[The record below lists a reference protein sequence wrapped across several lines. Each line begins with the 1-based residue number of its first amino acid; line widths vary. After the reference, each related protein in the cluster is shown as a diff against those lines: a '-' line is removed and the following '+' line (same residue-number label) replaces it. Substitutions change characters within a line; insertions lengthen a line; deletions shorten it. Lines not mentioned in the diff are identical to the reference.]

1 MEGEAQKFLNR
12 ASQSMLEFQ
21 VNTLCFEQKIQAL
34 MRECKEGLIEKDG
47 SDSGKKNLTGWIK
60 AFHTSNQESGVVIT
74 IKARAVEAGIR
85 LSNLVIDFVFMMSR
99 QEELAEKIWKFKST
113 LKWVTEDGNF
123 NSMVIEKVLTLLEM
137 AEGEVSEIKRSEQL
151 KNKGKEVIVYRDQEE
166 RSNVG
171 RIRVNKLLDQFFEQ
185 ILYQI
190 FDQFLEVVLRLE
202 SIISHRNL
210 PAKSQMRMKKALSML
225 ECELKQCE
233 EVLEW
238 IKEDVITM
246 RKMFPLKLGLKLKDS
261 KTTEAR
267 NLVASKIDELWGG
280 LLDYSSEE
288 DEENSLMYRIRCER
302 IREMEINASLE
313 IHESDFEPSSSE
325 DDEGDDIQMSSAGVP
340 SPEEEEGP
348 PTSNEGVE
356 VQQSNPE
363 TEVEAKKP
371 SKGCCC
377 CCC

>member
-12 ASQSMLEFQ
+12 ASQSMLEFH
-21 VNTLCFEQKIQAL
+21 VNTLCFEQKMQAL
-34 MRECKEGLIEKDG
+34 MRECKEGLIKKDG
-47 SDSGKKNLTGWIK
+47 SDSGKKNLMGWIK

-74 IKARAVEAGIR
+74 IKARAVEAGIK
-85 LSNLVIDFVFMMSR
+85 LCNLVIYFVFMMSR

-137 AEGEVSEIKRSEQL
+137 AEGEVSEIKRSEGL
-151 KNKGKEVIVYRDQEE
+151 KNKGKAVIVSRHQEE
-166 RSNVG
+166 RPNVG

-202 SIISHRNL
+202 SIISHRKL

-238 IKEDVITM
+238 IKEDVITL

-267 NLVASKIDELWGG
+267 NLVAPKIHELWSG
-280 LLDYSSEE
+280 LLDHSSAMN
-288 DEENSLMYRIRCER
+288 EENSLTYRIRCER
-302 IREMEINASLE
+302 IRQLEIIANME
-313 IHESDFEPSSSE
+313 IHESDFELSSSE
-325 DDEGDDIQMSSAGVP
+325 DDEGDDIQRRSTGFS
-340 SPEEEEGP
+340 SPEAEDVP

-363 TEVEAKKP
+363 TEVEEKKP